1 MKCVVYVM
9 SAYNRIVD
17 LVGVYF
23 SQNPVQGEYVKQNF
37 KPCCI
42 SGCLENH
49 THCVSLQHGD
59 AHSPIWSN
67 THPNANKLILHGP
80 RLCDDCSE
88 ILPKFEILTAGVFG
102 NCVCSIETDEDVM
115 QFLSSN
121 FPVTL
126 KTPNKRKNKLRNWS
140 DMAVRLDMLLK
151 EIQEQNSV
159 NSIYDTLYPRICKQ

>member
-17 LVGVYF
+17 LVQVYF

-67 THPNANKLILHGP
+67 THPNADNLILHGP
-80 RLCDDCSE
+80 HLCDDGSE
-88 ILPKFEILTAGVFG
+88 ILPKFEIQTKGSSDVL
-102 NCVCSIETDEDVM
+102 CPIESDEDVM
-115 QFLSSN
+115 EFLHSN
-121 FPVTL
+121 FPITS
-126 KTPNKRKNKLRNWS
+126 KKQNNKRNKLNRWGNL
-140 DMAVRLDMLLK
+140 AIRLDTLLK
-151 EIQEQNSV
+151 EIRENNSAM
-159 NSIYDTLYPRICKQ
+159 SIYDTLYPK